1 MEYAYVLIGNQN
13 LPIFAAFCVIG
24 PELKA
29 EFGYSCPGNAIEQ
42 PGSA

>member
-13 LPIFAAFCVIG
+13 LPIFAAFCVIE
-24 PELKA
+24 PEFKA